1 LLQPQRSPVC
11 RTLVLVSPQAR
22 LLDIRACFV
31 DSERHPI
38 MAQVDTLTACVGT
51 NEAAPGRSLCRIPRS
66 PPAFSNLQR
75 KFHMSPRIQLS
86 LACGDYEIMRALK
99 EGTVRPDGID
109 LKVLTAMDSPTR
121 HWRFLRNGD
130 FDMAEVSCSS
140 YIAARDRGLPFR
152 ALPVFPHRRFR
163 HGFAYINT
171 SKGIKKPTDL
181 IGRKVGVK
189 FFLISAALWMRGILE
204 HEYGVPFKSIKW
216 FTELDEDVDLAL
228 PPEVSI
234 TRVPASKSIV
244 GMLVDGELDAVL
256 HADLIK
262 PIRENDPRVG
272 RLFPDYKTEE
282 MAYYKKTGVFP
293 IMHTLG
299 IKQEI
304 VDKYPWV
311 PINMYQ
317 ALNESKAIAMQRM
330 ENPRIVPM
338 VWYREA
344 WEEQEAMFG
353 TDPWQYGL
361 TEGNLKTLETLV
373 GYSFEQGLIRRKP
386 PMEELFLSVSQGARR
401 GDEFTF

>member
-1 LLQPQRSPVC
+1 M
-11 RTLVLVSPQAR
+11 T
-22 LLDIRACFV
+22 
-31 DSERHPI
+31 
-38 MAQVDTLTACVGT
+38 T
-51 NEAAPGRSLCRIPRS
+51 
-66 PPAFSNLQR
+66 
-75 KFHMSPRIQLS
+75 RIQLS

-171 SKGIKKPTDL
+171 GKGIKKPTDL
-181 IGRKVGVK
+181 IGKKVGVK

-216 FTELDEDVDLAL
+216 FTEFDEDVDLAL

-234 TRVPASKSIV
+234 TRRAGLQIDRRDA
-244 GMLVDGELDAVL
+244 GRRRNYAVL
-256 HADLIK
+256 HADSIK
-262 PIRENDPRVG
+262 PIRGNDPRVG

-311 PINMYQ
+311 PINMFQ

-330 ENPRIVPM
+330 ENPRIVPL

-344 WEEQEAMFG
+344 WEEQESHVRHGSVAIRIDRRR
-353 TDPWQYGL
+353 TW
-361 TEGNLKTLETLV
+361 KTLETLV
-373 GYSFEQGLIRRKP
+373 GYSFR
-386 PMEELFLSVSQGARR
+386 ARPDQAQDAD
-401 GDEFTF
+401 G